1 MKMEIELNIVMKEM
15 ISKDEKKVVIG
26 RLTEAYVSIPKKI
39 ERINSQIDE
48 IRKRYTSVSAVS
60 FESHIPSGKT
70 NDEKLAE
77 MVTKLDELEKQRGD
91 LRKRQE
97 FIYKSLGIY
106 DLSDKELLILAVV
119 YNTDSYKKAGEM
131 TGYSKTQI
139 YRMMEEIYRKVSKNI

>member
-1 MKMEIELNIVMKEM
+1 MMKKM

-60 FESHIPSGKT
+60 FDSHIPSGKT

-119 YNTDSYKKAGEM
+119 YNTDSYKEAGEK

-139 YRMMEEIYRKVSKNI
+139 YRMMEDIYRKVSKYI

>member
-1 MKMEIELNIVMKEM
+1 MYLMMKEM

-39 ERINSQIDE
+39 NLINSQIDE
-48 IRKRYTSVSAVS
+48 IKERYTSVSAVS
-60 FESHIPSGKT
+60 FEPHVPSGKT

-97 FIYKSLGIY
+97 FIYKSLGIFN
-106 DLSDKELLILAVV
+106 LSDKELMILAVV
-119 YNTDSYKKAGEM
+119 YNTDSYKKAG
-131 TGYSKTQI
+131 
-139 YRMMEEIYRKVSKNI
+139 

>member
-1 MKMEIELNIVMKEM
+1 MMKEM

-39 ERINSQIDE
+39 ERINSQIEE

-97 FIYKSLGIY
+97 FIYKSLGILN
-106 DLSDKELLILAVV
+106 LSDKELLILAVV
-119 YNTDSYKKAGEM
+119 YNTDSYKEAGEK

-139 YRMMEEIYRKVSKNI
+139 YRVMEEIYRKVSKYI

>member
-1 MKMEIELNIVMKEM
+1 MMKKM

-77 MVTKLDELEKQRGD
+77 MVTKLDELEKQRED
-91 LRKRQE
+91 LYKRQE
-97 FIYKSLGIY
+97 FIYRSLGILN
-106 DLSDKELLILAVV
+106 LSDKELLILAVV
-119 YNTDSYKKAGEM
+119 YNTDSYKEAGEK

-139 YRMMEEIYRKVSKNI
+139 YRVMEEIYRKVSKYI

>member
-1 MKMEIELNIVMKEM
+1 MKKM

-39 ERINSQIDE
+39 KRINSKIDE
-48 IRKRYTSVSAVS
+48 ITKRYTSVSAVS
-60 FESHIPSGKT
+60 FESHVPSGKT

-77 MVTKLDELEKQRGD
+77 MVTKLDELYRQRGD
-91 LRKRQE
+91 LYKRQE
-97 FIYKSLGIY
+97 SIYRSLGIL

-119 YNTDSYKKAGEM
+119 YNTDSYKEAGEK

-139 YRMMEEIYRKVSKNI
+139 YRVMEDIYRKVSKYI

>member
-1 MKMEIELNIVMKEM
+1 MKEM

-39 ERINSQIDE
+39 NQINSQIDE
-48 IRKRYTSVSAVS
+48 IKERYTSVSAVS

-97 FIYKSLGIY
+97 FIYKSLGIFN
-106 DLSDKELLILAVV
+106 LSDKELMILAVV

-139 YRMMEEIYRKVSKNI
+139 YRMMEEIYRKVSKYI

>member
-1 MKMEIELNIVMKEM
+1 MMKKM

-26 RLTEAYVSIPKKI
+26 RLTEAYVSNPKKI

-77 MVTKLDELEKQRGD
+77 MVTKLDELEKQRED
-91 LRKRQE
+91 LYKRQE
-97 FIYKSLGIY
+97 FIYRSLGIL

-119 YNTDSYKKAGEM
+119 YNTDSYKEAGEK

-139 YRMMEEIYRKVSKNI
+139 YRVMEDIYRKVSKYI

>member
-1 MKMEIELNIVMKEM
+1 MMKEM

-97 FIYKSLGIY
+97 FIYKSLGIFN
-106 DLSDKELLILAVV
+106 LSDKELLILSVV
-119 YNTDSYKKAGEM
+119 YNTDSYEKAGEM
-131 TGYSKTQI
+131 AGYSKTQI

>member
-1 MKMEIELNIVMKEM
+1 MMKKM

-39 ERINSQIDE
+39 NLINSQIDE
-48 IRKRYTSVSAVS
+48 IKERYTSVSAVS
-60 FESHIPSGKT
+60 FEPHVPSGKT

-97 FIYKSLGIY
+97 FIFKSLGIFN
-106 DLSDKELLILAVV
+106 LSDKEMLILAVV

-131 TGYSKTQI
+131 TGYSKTQV
-139 YRMMEEIYRKVSKNI
+139 YRMMEEIYRKVSKYI

>member
-1 MKMEIELNIVMKEM
+1 MMKEM
-15 ISKDEKKVVIG
+15 ISKDEKKIVIG

-39 ERINSQIDE
+39 NLINSQIDE
-48 IRKRYTSVSAVS
+48 IKERYTSVSAVS
-60 FESHIPSGKT
+60 FEPHVPSGKT

>member
-1 MKMEIELNIVMKEM
+1 MKKM

-60 FESHIPSGKT
+60 FDSHIPSGKT

-119 YNTDSYKKAGEM
+119 YNTDSYKEAGEKI
-131 TGYSKTQI
+131 GYSKTQI
-139 YRMMEEIYRKVSKNI
+139 YRVMEDIYRKVSKYI

>member
-1 MKMEIELNIVMKEM
+1 MYLMMKEM

-39 ERINSQIDE
+39 NLIDSQIDE

-106 DLSDKELLILAVV
+106 DLSDKEQMILAVV

-131 TGYSKTQI
+131 MGYSKTQI

>member
-1 MKMEIELNIVMKEM
+1 MKKM

-77 MVTKLDELEKQRGD
+77 MVTKLDELEKQRED
-91 LRKRQE
+91 LYKRQE
-97 FIYKSLGIY
+97 FIYRSLGIL

-119 YNTDSYKKAGEM
+119 YNTDSYKEAGEK

-139 YRMMEEIYRKVSKNI
+139 YRVMEEIYRKVSKYI

>member
-1 MKMEIELNIVMKEM
+1 MMKKM

-77 MVTKLDELEKQRGD
+77 MVTKLDELYRQRGD
-91 LRKRQE
+91 LYKRQE
-97 FIYKSLGIY
+97 SIYRSLGILN
-106 DLSDKELLILAVV
+106 LSDKELLILAVV
-119 YNTDSYKKAGEM
+119 YNTDSYKEAGEK

-139 YRMMEEIYRKVSKNI
+139 YRVMEEIYRKVSKYI

>member
-1 MKMEIELNIVMKEM
+1 MKEM

-39 ERINSQIDE
+39 NLINSQIDE
-48 IRKRYTSVSAVS
+48 IKERYTSVSAVS
-60 FESHIPSGKT
+60 FEPHVPSGKT

-77 MVTKLDELEKQRGD
+77 MVTKLDELEKQRED

-97 FIYKSLGIY
+97 FIYKSLGIFN
-106 DLSDKELLILAVV
+106 LSDKELMILAVV

-139 YRMMEEIYRKVSKNI
+139 YRMMEEIYRKVSKYI

>member
-1 MKMEIELNIVMKEM
+1 MKKM

-60 FESHIPSGKT
+60 FESHVPSGKT

-77 MVTKLDELEKQRGD
+77 MVTKLDELYRQRGD
-91 LRKRQE
+91 LYKRQE
-97 FIYKSLGIY
+97 SIYRSLGIL

-119 YNTDSYKKAGEM
+119 YNTDSYKEAGEK

>member
-1 MKMEIELNIVMKEM
+1 MMKKM

-77 MVTKLDELEKQRGD
+77 MVTKLDELEKQRED
-91 LRKRQE
+91 LYKRQK

-106 DLSDKELLILAVV
+106 DLSDKELMILAVV
-119 YNTDSYKKAGEM
+119 YNTDSYKEAGEK

-139 YRMMEEIYRKVSKNI
+139 YRVMEDIYRKVSKYI

>member
-1 MKMEIELNIVMKEM
+1 MMKKM

-60 FESHIPSGKT
+60 FDSHIPSGKT

-77 MVTKLDELEKQRGD
+77 MVTKLDELYRQRGD
-91 LRKRQE
+91 LYKRQE
-97 FIYKSLGIY
+97 SIYRSLGIL

-119 YNTDSYKKAGEM
+119 YNTDSYKEAGEK

-139 YRMMEEIYRKVSKNI
+139 YRVMEDIYRKVSKYI

>member
-1 MKMEIELNIVMKEM
+1 MTVENDRYKKRIIVGK
-15 ISKDEKKVVIG
+15 
-26 RLTEAYVSIPKKI
+26 LTEAYVSIPKKI
-39 ERINSQIDE
+39 KRINSKIDE
-48 IRKRYTSVSAVS
+48 ITKRYTSVSAVS
-60 FESHIPSGKT
+60 FESHVPSGKT

-119 YNTDSYKKAGEM
+119 YNTDSYKEAGEK

-139 YRMMEEIYRKVSKNI
+139 YRVMEDIYRKVSKYI

>member
-1 MKMEIELNIVMKEM
+1 MMKEM

-39 ERINSQIDE
+39 NLITSQIDE
-48 IRKRYTSVSAVS
+48 IKERYTSVSAVS
-60 FESHIPSGKT
+60 FEPHVPSGKT

-97 FIYKSLGIY
+97 FIYKSLGIFN
-106 DLSDKELLILAVV
+106 LSDKELMILAVV

>member
-1 MKMEIELNIVMKEM
+1 MKEM

-39 ERINSQIDE
+39 NLINSQIDE
-48 IRKRYTSVSAVS
+48 IKERYTSVSAVS
-60 FESHIPSGKT
+60 FEQHVPSGKT

-97 FIYKSLGIY
+97 FIYKSLGIFN
-106 DLSDKELLILAVV
+106 LSDKELMILAVV

>member
-1 MKMEIELNIVMKEM
+1 
-15 ISKDEKKVVIG
+15 
-26 RLTEAYVSIPKKI
+26 
-39 ERINSQIDE
+39 
-48 IRKRYTSVSAVS
+48 
-60 FESHIPSGKT
+60 
-70 NDEKLAE
+70 

-97 FIYKSLGIY
+97 FIYKSLGIFN
-106 DLSDKELLILAVV
+106 LSDKELMILAVV

>member
-1 MKMEIELNIVMKEM
+1 MMKEM
-15 ISKDEKKVVIG
+15 ISKDEKKIVIG

-39 ERINSQIDE
+39 NLINSQIDE
-48 IRKRYTSVSAVS
+48 IKERYTSVSAVS
-60 FESHIPSGKT
+60 FEPHVPSGKT

-139 YRMMEEIYRKVSKNI
+139 YRMMEEIYRKVSKYI

>member
-1 MKMEIELNIVMKEM
+1 MKEM

-39 ERINSQIDE
+39 NLINSQIDE

-97 FIYKSLGIY
+97 FIYKSLGIFN
-106 DLSDKELLILAVV
+106 LSDKELMILAVV

>member
-1 MKMEIELNIVMKEM
+1 MMKEI

-39 ERINSQIDE
+39 NLINSQIDE
-48 IRKRYTSVSAVS
+48 IKERYTSVSAVS
-60 FESHIPSGKT
+60 FEPHVPSGKT

-97 FIYKSLGIY
+97 FIYKSLGIFN
-106 DLSDKELLILAVV
+106 LSDKELMILAVV

>member
-1 MKMEIELNIVMKEM
+1 MYLMMKEM

-39 ERINSQIDE
+39 NLINSQIDE
-48 IRKRYTSVSAVS
+48 IRKHYTSVSAVS

>member
-1 MKMEIELNIVMKEM
+1 MYLMMKKM

-60 FESHIPSGKT
+60 FDSHIPSGKT

-119 YNTDSYKKAGEM
+119 YNTDSYKEAGEKI
-131 TGYSKTQI
+131 GYSKTQI
-139 YRMMEEIYRKVSKNI
+139 YRVMEDIYRKVSKYI

>member
-1 MKMEIELNIVMKEM
+1 MMKKM

-60 FESHIPSGKT
+60 FESHISSGKT

-77 MVTKLDELEKQRGD
+77 MVTKLDELYRQRGD
-91 LRKRQE
+91 LYKRQE
-97 FIYKSLGIY
+97 SIYRSLGIL

-119 YNTDSYKKAGEM
+119 YNTDSYKEAGEK